1 MKAALTTWFI
11 EARAI
16 PISGPV
22 LEEKAKDLAQ
32 ALQQPDFNATSGWL
46 SRWKTRN
53 NSLQTTSR
61 RERHR
66 SYCSWRL
73 GYQRPARP
81 TNHKT
86 YTMLMR
92 RVSTTELYLM
102 SHLQKR
108 LNNSV
113 VVNKQKIVLHISYK
127 TTNNIRKLYFSSYCT
142 AISWYLIQ
150 LLMNY
155 FK

>member
-1 MKAALTTWFI
+1 VKAALTTWFI

-22 LEEKAKDLAQ
+22 LEEKAKDLTQ

-61 RERHR
+61 REERLR

-81 TNHKT
+81 TRDLPTTRHIQCWWDGSLLQNSTWWHT
-86 YTMLMR
+86 YTKDW
-92 RVSTTELYLM
+92 TT
-102 SHLQKR
+102 Q
-108 LNNSV
+108 
-113 VVNKQKIVLHISYK
+113 
-127 TTNNIRKLYFSSYCT
+127 
-142 AISWYLIQ
+142 WW
-150 LLMNY
+150 
-155 FK
+155 